1 MEPEEYIRRYREKR
15 GYVRTFPMI
24 MAYADV
30 EFQGLI
36 GQLADHAYARQRRLS
51 AREKEITL
59 IAVLA
64 ASGAEQEHLDVH
76 LRKALGM
83 GIDARDI
90 LEALELIVVPAGV
103 DKFERAV
110 RRLND
115 FAALCPPE
123 VLAQA
128 GDAE

>member
-1 MEPEEYIRRYREKR
+1 VEPEEYIRRYREKR

-30 EFQGLI
+30 EFQSRV
-36 GQLADHAYARQRRLS
+36 GQLADYAYAQQRRLS

-64 ASGAEQEHLDVH
+64 ASGAEIEHIDVH
-76 LRKALGM
+76 MKKAIGM
-83 GIDARDI
+83 GIDAHDI

-110 RRLND
+110 RRLNSFAD
-115 FAALCPPE
+115 FCPPE
-123 VLAQA
+123 LLEE
-128 GDAE
+128 GDRA

>member
-1 MEPEEYIRRYREKR
+1 VEPAEYIRRYREKR

-36 GQLADHAYARQRRLS
+36 GQVADHAYARQRRLS

-64 ASGAEQEHLDVH
+64 ATDAEPEHLDVH
-76 LRKALGM
+76 LRKALDM
-83 GIDARDI
+83 GIEAGDI
-90 LEALELIVVPAGV
+90 LEALELIVIPAGV
-103 DKFERAV
+103 DRFERAV
-110 RRLND
+110 RRLNE
-115 FAALCPPE
+115 FAPFCPPE
-123 VLAQA
+123 VLA
-128 GDAE
+128 DAEDTR

>member
-1 MEPEEYIRRYREKR
+1 VEPEEYIQRYREKR

-36 GQLADHAYARQRRLS
+36 GRLADHAYARQRRLS

-90 LEALELIVVPAGV
+90 LEALELIVVPAGT

-115 FAALCPPE
+115 FAAFCPPE
-123 VLAQA
+123 VLARA
-128 GDAE
+128 EDAE

>member
-30 EFQGLI
+30 EFQSRV
-36 GQLADHAYARQRRLS
+36 GQLADYAYAQQRRLS

-64 ASGAEQEHLDVH
+64 ASGAEIEHLDVH
-76 LRKALGM
+76 MKKAFGM
-83 GIDARDI
+83 GIDAHDI

-110 RRLND
+110 RRLNE
-115 FAALCPPE
+115 FAAFCPPE
-123 VLAQA
+123 LLAD
-128 GDAE
+128 GGAE